1 MLALLVRLLSGK
13 RLTYTPAAD
22 DEAPAPRA
30 KKSSRDVLGRK
41 QFEHAAF
48 ISHAKADASLEAR
61 YLQGEL
67 AKCLREKCFL
77 DSDDL
82 RDLTRLQQHVAES
95 RCVVLVQSTSV
106 LQRPYCLLELI
117 TAIEEGVPIV
127 GVTLVSGSASHAYE
141 FAAAARF
148 LSQLAR
154 ARVGVVEHG
163 VDLTDAAFKLSNTL
177 CLLYTSPSPRDS

>member
-41 QFEHAAF
+41 RFEHAAF

-77 DSDDL
+77 DS
-82 RDLTRLQQHVAES
+82 T
-95 RCVVLVQSTSV
+95 TSA
-106 LQRPYCLLELI
+106 
-117 TAIEEGVPIV
+117 T
-127 GVTLVSGSASHAYE
+127 
-141 FAAAARF
+141 
-148 LSQLAR
+148 
-154 ARVGVVEHG
+154 
-163 VDLTDAAFKLSNTL
+163 
-177 CLLYTSPSPRDS
+177 